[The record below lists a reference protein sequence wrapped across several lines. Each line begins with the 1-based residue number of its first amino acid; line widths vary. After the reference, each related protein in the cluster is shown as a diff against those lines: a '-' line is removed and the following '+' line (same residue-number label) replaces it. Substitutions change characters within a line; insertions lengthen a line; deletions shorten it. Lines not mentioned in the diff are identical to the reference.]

1 MPAAERLPGVMAI
14 EPFWVEMCC
23 YIRVNHF
30 YGPGP
35 ALGYLKPLFRK
46 TSLTGSTACYD
57 ETLRIAEDYNLVL
70 PLLYASRQ
78 MQVYSPSVCFYRK
91 HSSSITHRFN
101 ETTLAAHKAT
111 EVRINATI
119 PRYDQSV

>member
-46 TSLTGSTACYD
+46 TILTGSTACYD

-70 PLLYASRQ
+70 RLLYAGRQ
-78 MQVYSPSVCFYRK
+78 TRVYPLSLYFYRK
-91 HSSSITHRFN
+91 HSASISHRLN
-101 ETTLAAHKAT
+101 QRALQALKAT
-111 EVRINATI
+111 
-119 PRYDQSV
+119 SLLF